1 MTASKQTGIAPSK
14 LMATRRRRIPAEC
27 VVITAL
33 MSTASSVVG
42 AAQLPVT
49 TWLRSEWAHL
59 AVSEPMHQITAGMQ
73 NGAAC
78 PNDSWKLPPTSNVIA
93 APAAWHKSVPDEA
106 FAAGHNGQGRPE
118 SGEHGTVLTAM
129 IWPAPMGDVTPQP
142 QIPAPTVKPVAP
154 PVEAPPPPAEQPPPP
169 PRQRQ
174 RPPPQQEAPP
184 PPQEAPAPEP
194 QEAPPP
200 PQEAPAPEPQAPA
213 PQPQAPAPPPE
224 TPPPPPQAIPPS
236 PPPGRGH
243 VQLAP

>member
-1 MTASKQTGIAPSK
+1 MTASKQNGVPPPK
-14 LMATRRRRIPAEC
+14 LMATRRRRIPAEYAA
-27 VVITAL
+27 ITAL
-33 MSTASSVVG
+33 MSTAWSVVG

-49 TWLRSEWAHL
+49 TWLRSERAHL
-59 AVSEPMHQITAGMQ
+59 AVSEPMHQITAGTQ

-78 PNDSWKLPPTSNVIA
+78 ANDLWKPPPASNVIA
-93 APAAWHKSVPDEA
+93 APATWHKSAPDEA

-118 SGEHGTVLTAM
+118 FGEHGMVLTAM

-194 QEAPPP
+194 
-200 PQEAPAPEPQAPA
+200 EAPAPEPE
-213 PQPQAPAPPPE
+213 APAPPPE
-224 TPPPPPQAIPPS
+224 TPPPPPPQAIPPS

>member
-1 MTASKQTGIAPSK
+1 
-14 LMATRRRRIPAEC
+14 MATRRRRIPAEC
-27 VVITAL
+27 AVITAL

-42 AAQLPVT
+42 AAPLPVT

-78 PNDSWKLPPTSNVIA
+78 ANDLWKLPPTSNVIA
-93 APAAWHKSVPDEA
+93 APAAWHKSAPDEA

-174 RPPPQQEAPP
+174 RPPQQEAPP
-184 PPQEAPAPEP
+184 PPQEAPPAPQEAPPPP

-200 PQEAPAPEPQAPA
+200 PQEAPAPEPE
-213 PQPQAPAPPPE
+213 APAPPQE
-224 TPPPPPQAIPPS
+224 TPPPPPSQAIPPS

>member
-1 MTASKQTGIAPSK
+1 
-14 LMATRRRRIPAEC
+14 MATRRRRIPAEC
-27 VVITAL
+27 AVITAL

-42 AAQLPVT
+42 AAPLPVT

-59 AVSEPMHQITAGMQ
+59 AVSEPMRQITAGMQ

-78 PNDSWKLPPTSNVIA
+78 ANDLWKLRPTSNVIA
-93 APAAWHKSVPDEA
+93 APAAWHKSAPDEA

-174 RPPPQQEAPP
+174 RPPQQEAPP
-184 PPQEAPAPEP
+184 PPQEAPPAP

-200 PQEAPAPEPQAPA
+200 PQEAPAPEPE
-213 PQPQAPAPPPE
+213 APAPPQE
-224 TPPPPPQAIPPS
+224 TPPPPPSQAIPPS
-236 PPPGRGH
+236 PPPRRGH

>member
-1 MTASKQTGIAPSK
+1 MTASKQNGIAPSK

-27 VVITAL
+27 AVITAL

-78 PNDSWKLPPTSNVIA
+78 ANDLWKLPPTSNVIA
-93 APAAWHKSVPDEA
+93 APAAWHKSAPDEA
-106 FAAGHNGQGRPE
+106 FVAGHNGQGRPE

-184 PPQEAPAPEP
+184 PPQEAPPAP

-200 PQEAPAPEPQAPA
+200 PQEAPAPEPE
-213 PQPQAPAPPPE
+213 APAPPQE
-224 TPPPPPQAIPPS
+224 TPPPPPSQAIPPS

>member
-1 MTASKQTGIAPSK
+1 
-14 LMATRRRRIPAEC
+14 MATRRRRIPAEC
-27 VVITAL
+27 AVITAL

-42 AAQLPVT
+42 AAPLPLT

-59 AVSEPMHQITAGMQ
+59 AVSEPMRQITAGMQ

-78 PNDSWKLPPTSNVIA
+78 ANDLWKLRPTSNVIA
-93 APAAWHKSVPDEA
+93 APAAWHKSAPDEA

-174 RPPPQQEAPP
+174 RPPQQEAPP
-184 PPQEAPAPEP
+184 PPQEAPPAP

-200 PQEAPAPEPQAPA
+200 PQEAPAPEPE
-213 PQPQAPAPPPE
+213 APAPPQE
-224 TPPPPPQAIPPS
+224 TPPPPPSQAIPPS
-236 PPPGRGH
+236 PPPRRGH